1 MTEQKKDGRG
11 SGSKKNVGRKKLTY
25 ETKTVYKKVP
35 EEIGKSEI
43 AVLRQENI
51 RLKNTLDTIRK
62 DFIPEAPKRKRTFRG
77 NNPNK

>member
-1 MTEQKKDGRG
+1 MSKSREEADNEEAYWFVRWCQQRQQINRLKKAI
-11 SGSKKNVGRKKLTY
+11 
-25 ETKTVYKKVP
+25 

-43 AVLRQENI
+43 AILRQENI

-62 DFIPEAPKRKRTFRG
+62 DFVPEAPRRKRTFRG